1 MIEESREGGGE
12 EEGGLG
18 VLVMGERKSVSC
30 DSASGGPAV
39 TPYYITWSQEL
50 ERGVLCGIERVK

>member
-18 VLVMGERKSVSC
+18 VLVMGERKSASC

-39 TPYYITWSQEL
+39 T
-50 ERGVLCGIERVK
+50 